1 MDTPKTSISA
11 YGSLPDVDQDHVS
24 LQARPVSL
32 LEGLL
37 RSQKLGSNVPL
48 QQLTL
53 NDAPWPG
60 NAYVISYGDTSQV
73 LTYQD
78 KKVVLADYEGK
89 QSQRWIC
96 HSKDGWLGF
105 NSEPGETT
113 LFMGYTGTDQKLVC
127 QTSNHQAHE
136 MFCIRKRPEEGFQFL
151 TRSGKD
157 YNFLWPLG
165 KKEDGQLAV
174 IRGSKDWWG
183 FTRTI

>member
-1 MDTPKTSISA
+1 MDTPKTSA
-11 YGSLPDVDQDHVS
+11 YGPSVPDVDQDHVS
-24 LQARPVSL
+24 LLQR
-32 LEGLL
+32 LL

-48 QQLTL
+48 QELTL

-89 QSQRWIC
+89 QSQKWIC

-105 NSEPGETT
+105 NNEPGETT
-113 LFMGYTGTDQKLVC
+113 LFMGYRLVDDQTLLC
-127 QTSNHQAHE
+127 QTSNHQAQE
-136 MFCIRKRPEEGFQFL
+136 MFCVRKRPEEGFQVL
-151 TRSGKD
+151 MRSKKD

>member
-1 MDTPKTSISA
+1 MDTPKTSA
-11 YGSLPDVDQDHVS
+11 YGPSVPDVDQDHVS
-24 LQARPVSL
+24 L
-32 LEGLL
+32 LERLL
-37 RSQKLGSNVPL
+37 RSQKLGSNMPL

-60 NAYVISYGDTSQV
+60 NAYVISYGNTSQV

-78 KKVVLADYEGK
+78 NKVVLADYEGK

-96 HSKDGWLGF
+96 HSQDGWLGF

-113 LFMGYTGTDQKLVC
+113 LFMGYTGSDQKLVC
-127 QTSNHQAHE
+127 QVNHHMADE
-136 MFCIRKRPEEGFQFL
+136 MFCIRKRPEEGFHFL
-151 TRSGKD
+151 MRSGNDK
-157 YNFLWPLG
+157 NFLWPLG